1 MIFSDGY
8 KNVLFYVYLMISSLV
23 EPTRLAT
30 ISKLSMFFFEVFL
43 ATQFG
48 VCKCF
53 EQRCHSNQDIANEIK
68 FDVQDTAGHC
78 LTWVYIGWILVG
90 VVF

>member
-1 MIFSDGY
+1 
-8 KNVLFYVYLMISSLV
+8 MISSLV
-23 EPTRLAT
+23 EPTSNHFKVEHFL
-30 ISKLSMFFFEVFL
+30 FFEVFL

-48 VCKCF
+48 GCKCF